1 MRKHVG
7 KNSVNRHV
15 SSSEKLSD
23 PVRSP
28 VCDYAYKDS
37 GTTHKGCLLEGTMT
51 NQVSPEAAT
60 DLTIGGSWEI
70 NRD

>member
-1 MRKHVG
+1 MRKHVA

-28 VCDYAYKDS
+28 VSGYTYKDS
-37 GTTHKGCLLEGTMT
+37 ETMHKGSLLEGTMA
-51 NQVSPEAAT
+51 NQVSPGTAT
-60 DLTIGGSWEI
+60 DLTIGASREI